1 MYEGSQ
7 AVWIVFGKHLYGGG
21 KFFIKAGNET
31 GGLIRLGFHKLD
43 LIGVKGQAF
52 DEGLFGLVFSEA
64 VISTLVL
71 GEKQR
76 TAAAI

>member
-1 MYEGSQ
+1 VYEGSQ

-64 VISTLVL
+64 VTSLVL
-71 GEKQR
+71 REKER
-76 TAAAI
+76 SAAAI